1 MGVLRRVAEGLGG
14 GGVRF
19 DVHAAAV
26 HVGAADVPRVE
37 CPVADR
43 IADGAGDDRDEEA
56 VAVKRLAWIVW
67 WVAVGAVVRD
77 LYVGLRDWTEPE
89 P

>member
-1 MGVLRRVAEGLGG
+1 
-14 GGVRF
+14 
-19 DVHAAAV
+19 
-26 HVGAADVPRVE
+26 
-37 CPVADR
+37 
-43 IADGAGDDRDEEA
+43 
-56 VAVKRLAWIVW
+56 VKRLAWIVW